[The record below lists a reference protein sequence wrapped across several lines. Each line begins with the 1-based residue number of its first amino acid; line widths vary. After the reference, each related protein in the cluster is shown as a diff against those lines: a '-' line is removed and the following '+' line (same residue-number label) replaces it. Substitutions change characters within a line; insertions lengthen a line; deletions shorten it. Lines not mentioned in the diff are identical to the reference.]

1 MTNPS
6 ATILSYF
13 RDSDLPISVAIND
26 SDQHKFFLDCF
37 GIDAP
42 TKTER
47 CYVSVSRGYSVSSP
61 GFRNYHAVNLL
72 TFDEFRFLVDSD
84 KCFDVEKI
92 IGNR

>member
-13 RDSDLPISVAIND
+13 RNRDIPIVVAIND

-42 TKTER
+42 LKTER
-47 CYVSVSRGYSVSSP
+47 CYVSVSRGYRVSSP
-61 GFRNYHAVNLL
+61 NYGVSHEPNLL
-72 TFDEFRFLVDSD
+72 TFDEFRFLVDAD
-84 KCFDVEKI
+84 KCFDVSKI
-92 IGNR
+92 ING